1 MNTNAP
7 STAESQPI
15 TETIAIDGMSCGHC
29 VAAVRRALEATPGVE
44 VTHVAIG
51 EARVCLDPTRVD
63 RSAIEATI
71 EEAGYTV
78 RRDSWRGGGDHAPLS
93 A

>member
-1 MNTNAP
+1 MSP
-7 STAESQPI
+7 QPHP
-15 TETIAIDGMSCGHC
+15 TPAQPVEEAVAIDGMSCGHC

-51 EARVCLDPTRVD
+51 EARVRLDPTRVD